1 MGERPTVVGGMGG
14 NNNSTGDAVNAMSMN
29 DLFNMLHSTNNKLE
43 KVESWIQDQVIMIKP
58 ITDKCR
64 GMEQQ

>member
-1 MGERPTVVGGMGG
+1 MVGGMRE
-14 NNNSTGDAVNAMSMN
+14 NNNSTGNAVDAMSMN
-29 DLFNMLHSTNNKLE
+29 DLFNMLYSTNNKLE
-43 KVESWIQDQVIMIKP
+43 KVESCIQDQVTMIKP